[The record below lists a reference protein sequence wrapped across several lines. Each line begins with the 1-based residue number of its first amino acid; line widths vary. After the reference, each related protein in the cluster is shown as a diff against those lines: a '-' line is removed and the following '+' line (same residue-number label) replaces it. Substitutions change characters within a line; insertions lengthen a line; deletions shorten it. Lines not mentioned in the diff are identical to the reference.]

1 MQGCLRSSVF
11 LRCFSTPQC
20 PPGPPLRA
28 TGAAGTLLDF
38 LETELSLDSP
48 DPLGSRS
55 EASIFLL
62 RIPPDPL
69 IPSHTK
75 LTLRRNTDRYCS
87 DLSHLTE
94 ESVGWLRLRCVC
106 VCAYSTD
113 DHIRLCLQGCRHT
126 SAWDCWHT
134 SGCACRV
141 AGTHSAWDCW
151 HTSGCAYVIAGTHQ
165 VVPTQYRYMITGTHQ
180 LVIVGTHQVVPK

>member
-1 MQGCLRSSVF
+1 MSEIECF
-11 LRCFSTPQC
+11 LLPRCFSAPQC
-20 PPGPPLRA
+20 PPRPAPPRDRHCGNP
-28 TGAAGTLLDF
+28 TGF

-106 VCAYSTD
+106 AYSTD
-113 DHIRLCLQGCRHT
+113 DHIRLCLQGCRHI
-126 SAWDCWHT
+126 SACDCWHT
-134 SGCACRV
+134 SGCA
-141 AGTHSAWDCW
+141 
-151 HTSGCAYVIAGTHQ
+151 
-165 VVPTQYRYMITGTHQ
+165 YRYMITGTHQ
-180 LVIVGTHQVVPK
+180 LVIAGTPQVVPTGT